1 MKSFN
6 ALLFLLALL
15 LNQSVIAQEIS
26 GYWNA
31 SIYLNTA
38 CQWTGALHFDQADNP
53 GVIEGF
59 GSITADEEGGCFD
72 NGGTILGSIDGN
84 AVEFIF
90 PVGAVVESQFVAT
103 LDGAAMSGTWQTL
116 TPGFGGTWT
125 AVKGNGFRRGP
136 FIISYEK
143 SSVLYLVS
151 NGLVAIHGF
160 DVLGGICESGTLYT
174 DTFEF
179 KDIDNPGVWGSV
191 LSQMKGEDI
200 DTWIY
205 PSSVFNN
212 AQNPTEVDWE
222 RTCEI
227 LRTEPDIA
235 IAEGT
240 VKVVSTENAGLGLST
255 GDPVRSQRSSTY
267 HMSAQGNLWSPTMDR
282 VNYSGQIRCTRT
294 ENYDPDRSQRCKTSI
309 NIRD

>member
-6 ALLFLLALL
+6 TLLFLLILALT
-15 LNQSVIAQEIS
+15 QSVNAQDIS
-26 GYWNA
+26 GYWNT
-31 SIYLNTA
+31 SIYLNSA
-38 CQWTGALHFDQADNP
+38 CQWTGAFHFDQTVNP
-53 GVIEGF
+53 GAIEGF
-59 GSITADEEGGCFD
+59 GSITAAEDGGCID
-72 NGGTILGSIDGN
+72 NGGTILGSIEGTS
-84 AVEFIF
+84 VEFLF
-90 PVGAVVESQFVAT
+90 PVGGVAEAKFVAT
-103 LDGAAMSGTWQTL
+103 LDGASMSGTWQTI
-116 TPGFGGTWT
+116 TPGFNGTWT

-136 FIISYEK
+136 FIIRYEG

-160 DVLGGICESGTLYT
+160 DVLGGICEGGALYT

-205 PSSVFNN
+205 PAYVFNY
-212 AQNPTEVDWE
+212 AQNPTEVDWD
-222 RTCEI
+222 RTCGI
-227 LRTEPDIA
+227 LQEEPDIA

-240 VKVVSTENAGLGLST
+240 VKIMSTENAGLGLST
-255 GDPVRSQRSSTY
+255 GDPVRSQRSSAY
-267 HMSAQGNLWSPTMDR
+267 HMSAQGTLWSPNMDR

-294 ENYDPDRSQRCKTSI
+294 ENYEPDRSQRCKTSI
-309 NIRD
+309 NIQD